1 MGYEMI
7 PKRLRVLISASQ
19 PLASYLATSLQR
31 EGHAVVRTSPT
42 DGPSGVAESA
52 ERYRVN
58 AVLIEISNLTQPDLW
73 NRITERLIR
82 SKVTVIALTSEKEIS
97 KLEGLN
103 VDDFILFNPD
113 SSPSCNSTEVEWRI
127 YLALKGNEKEEE
139 EIIRIGDIE
148 IIPSRYEVWAKG
160 RQVVLTL
167 KEYELLKFLATHPGR
182 VFTREFLLSEI
193 WGYDYYGGTR
203 TVDVHVGRVRS
214 KLDVENPLIRT
225 VRGVGYML
233 EEV

>member
-1 MGYEMI
+1 MI
-7 PKRLRVLISASQ
+7 PRRLRVLISASQ
-19 PLASYLATSLQR
+19 PLASYLAAYLQR
-31 EGHAVVRTSPT
+31 EGHAVVRISPK
-42 DGPSGVAESA
+42 DGLIGVAESA
-52 ERYRVN
+52 ERYRVS
-58 AVLIEISNLTQPDLW
+58 AALIEISNLTQPDLW

-82 SKVTVIALTSEKEIS
+82 SGVIVIAMTAEEEVS

-103 VDDFILFNPD
+103 MDDFILFN
-113 SSPSCNSTEVEWRI
+113 SSSFPPCNPKEVEWRM
-127 YLALKGNEKEEE
+127 YLALKGNEREEE
-139 EIIRIGDIE
+139 VIRIGDIE
-148 IIPSRYEVWAKG
+148 IIPSRYEVLVKG

-203 TVDVHVGRVRS
+203 TVDVHIGRVRS
-214 KLDVENPLIRT
+214 KLDVENPVIRT

>member
-1 MGYEMI
+1 M
-7 PKRLRVLISASQ
+7 
-19 PLASYLATSLQR
+19 T
-31 EGHAVVRTSPT
+31 
-42 DGPSGVAESA
+42 AE
-52 ERYRVN
+52 EEV
-58 AVLIEISNLTQPDLW
+58 
-73 NRITERLIR
+73 
-82 SKVTVIALTSEKEIS
+82 S

-103 VDDFILFNPD
+103 MDDFILFNP
-113 SSPSCNSTEVEWRI
+113 SSFPPCNPKEVEWRM
-127 YLALKGNEKEEE
+127 YLALKGNEREEE
-139 EIIRIGDIE
+139 VIRIGDIE
-148 IIPSRYEVWAKG
+148 IIPSRYEVLVKG

-203 TVDVHVGRVRS
+203 TVDVHIGRVRS
-214 KLDVENPLIRT
+214 KLDVENPVIRT